1 MKPEKEIRAFNAE
14 LRVKRD
20 ADQPPVISGYA
31 AVFNRLSED
40 LGGFREK
47 IAPGAFAAA
56 LKTSD
61 VRALIN
67 HDPNQIVGRTGVN
80 LTLKEDKDGLFMEL
94 SPPPAGS
101 ARFDALAAD
110 IESGLITQ
118 QSFGF
123 RVKTDEWS
131 EDREKKEV
139 TRTLREIE
147 QVFDVSPVTFP
158 AYPDTSVAKRSLD
171 EFRKSAQ
178 TGGTEDGQTAAGIE
192 VEQEQNENTITIME
206 IEQ

>member
-1 MKPEKEIRAFNAE
+1 MKPEKEIRAFSAE
-14 LRVKRD
+14 LRVSRD
-20 ADQPPVISGYA
+20 AENPIISGYA
-31 AVFNRLSED
+31 AVFNKLSED

-80 LTLKEDKDGLFMEL
+80 LTLKEDKEGLFMEL
-94 SPPPAGS
+94 TPPPAGS
-101 ARFDALAAD
+101 VRFEQLAQD

-123 RVKTDEWS
+123 QVRTDEWT
-131 EDREKKEV
+131 EDKKEV

-147 QVFDVSPVTFP
+147 RVFDVSPVTYP
-158 AYPDTSVAKRSLD
+158 AYPDTSIAKRSLD
-171 EFRKSAQ
+171 EFKSAQ
-178 TGGTEDGQTAAGIE
+178 TGGTENGQTTVGVEI
-192 VEQEQNENTITIME
+192 EQEQTANAIALMENDK
-206 IEQ
+206 